1 MLWEINQINEYHI
14 KKVIWNMFKTHIMKK
29 KWSSLATNKPKFE
42 QQNFFFATKL
52 VKQTQDKS
60 LKNIDRQLYLNLK
73 LMFNI
78 CILNFKIIIDIKT
91 TINKF

>member
-42 QQNFFFATKL
+42 QQNFFFCHKTSEANT
-52 VKQTQDKS
+52 
-60 LKNIDRQLYLNLK
+60 RQK
-73 LMFNI
+73 FEKHRPPI
-78 CILNFKIIIDIKT
+78 VFEFE
-91 TINKF
+91 INV